1 MVAGADGPQ
10 TIGVWSDSNQ
20 TWSRKH
26 LKLSNG
32 IPSHGTLGRLLA
44 TLKPKAFQACFQDWI
59 QSVSPLDED
68 TGTNQIAID
77 GKVLRSSHDRS
88 KGLGLLWLV
97 SSWAVDRLISLGQ
110 FATEEKSNEITAT
123 PELLDSIE
131 IKGAVVTIDAVGC
144 QREIA
149 KKIIEGEG
157 DDVLALKENQETLH
171 DAVTE

>member
-1 MVAGADGPQ
+1 VVAGADGPQ